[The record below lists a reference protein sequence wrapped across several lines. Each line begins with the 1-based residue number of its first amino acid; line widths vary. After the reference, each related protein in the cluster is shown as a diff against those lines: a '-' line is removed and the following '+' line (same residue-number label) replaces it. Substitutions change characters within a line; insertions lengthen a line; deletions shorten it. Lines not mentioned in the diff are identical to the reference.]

1 MYLGAS
7 IAVGIFEELSPSV
20 IAWLRLV
27 GAAAILLAWRRPRR
41 AAWRGRRLLLAGAFG
56 LATGLMNLAFYESI
70 ARLPLGTAVAIEFCG
85 PVAVAAI
92 GSRGRRDVGALALAV
107 LGVVLIAD
115 VQWSGSP
122 AGVLLALAAAAL
134 WAGYIVLGKRVAGA
148 GAGAGLDGLAVGMTV
163 GVVLLCPL
171 ALGAG
176 PVVRSPRLFVLAV
189 GVGLL
194 ASVVPYALDQLVL
207 RRVGRARFALLLA
220 LLPATA
226 SLVGLAVLR
235 QVPRPAEA
243 AGILAVVGAVLLR
256 SREPDDAAGPPP

>member
-7 IAVGIFEELSPSV
+7 VAVVIFDELSPSV

-27 GAAAILLAWRRPRR
+27 GAAAILLAWRRPGR

-85 PVAVAAI
+85 PVAVAAF
-92 GSRGRRDVGALALAV
+92 GSRTRRDVGALALAV
-107 LGVVLIAD
+107 LGVALIAD

-122 AGVLLALAAAAL
+122 TGVVLALAAAAM

-148 GAGAGLDGLAVGMTV
+148 GAGLDGLAVGMAV
-163 GVVLLCPL
+163 AAVALSPL
-171 ALGAG
+171 AIGAG
-176 PVVRSPRLFVLAV
+176 PAVRSPRLFLLAV

-194 ASVVPYALDQLVL
+194 SSVVPYALDQIVL
-207 RRVGRARFALLLA
+207 RRAGPARFALLLA

-226 SLVGLAVLR
+226 SLVGLVVLR
-235 QVPRPAEA
+235 QVPKAAEA

-256 SREPDDAAGPPP
+256 SREPDAPAEPPP